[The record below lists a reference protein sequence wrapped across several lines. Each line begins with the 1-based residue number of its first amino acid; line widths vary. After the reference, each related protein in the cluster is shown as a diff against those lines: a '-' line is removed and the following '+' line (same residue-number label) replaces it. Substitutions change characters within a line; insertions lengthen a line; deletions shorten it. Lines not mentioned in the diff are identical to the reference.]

1 MKFLINLDTIGPT
14 PSLKIFK
21 KDNYKSFTGSILS
34 IIIYILII
42 VYFIISFI
50 NFFKFSNPTI
60 VYWKD
65 NTQEKNI
72 TINLYEKLFL
82 FQITN
87 SKTNKVIKDEDIVL
101 KAFLTYQSKNTSFQ
115 KEIALEQCKLGDNIN
130 MKHKNSLEKIKLSK
144 NASIDDF
151 LCFKKEDINI
161 TLYNDQKM
169 GEVYISIII
178 YSFNEFI
185 FPNEIYIKYY
195 IGIDSINHFDRNQ
208 PFSPNYIYGETLN
221 FDYSMLISKLIE
233 IDYVEYETDN
243 GLFFPTKK
251 IYEGI
256 DIKNEFDKFLSN
268 YYNYSELIKFR
279 GFSSMGWI
287 AIRINEKSYE
297 RYKRTYPRLQSLVA
311 DSISSI
317 QLFFMI
323 YYFLGNY
330 YYHIGMNIEIMK
342 NILDKKNKNILD
354 IKNKTIINEN
364 NNLPSEKESQYK
376 NLNENFYNE
385 NIQKSNIFYNGI
397 NSQEKNIIEQNI
409 SGQSENRNF
418 NI

>member
-42 VYFIISFI
+42 VYFIISFVD
-50 NFFKFSNPTI
+50 FFKFSNPTI